1 MDFQLK
7 DKTILV
13 TGAASGLGKA
23 TALMLAAEGAKVA
36 VNYRSRKEQADAVV
50 AEMQSFYGATG
61 LAVYADVA
69 SEDDV
74 IEMFDAAESELGPIY
89 GLVNNAAYCPNPPC
103 ADLSLEEFR
112 RGIDINLQG
121 AFLCGREAVRRMR
134 ERQTRGRVVN
144 ISSQAAFRGSENGK
158 TTYDMAKAGLVGFTR
173 SLARDCAPLGINVNC
188 VAPGLMRTDIIAA
201 QIDADPE
208 KYNRRVP
215 VGRIGQPEEIAAMIV
230 FLCSEQASYMTGA
243 TVDVSGGLAMH

>member
-1 MDFQLK
+1 MDFQLAN
-7 DKTILV
+7 KTVLV

-23 TALMLAAEGAKVA
+23 TAMLLAAEGAKVA

-50 AEMQSFYGATG
+50 AEMKSFHGATG
-61 LAVYADVA
+61 MAVYADVA

-74 IEMFDAAESELGPIY
+74 LKMFDAVESELGPIDA
-89 GLVNNAAYCPNPPC
+89 LVNNAAHCPNPPC

-112 RGIDINLQG
+112 KGIDINLQG
-121 AFLCGREAVRRMR
+121 TFLCSREAVRRMR
-134 ERQTRGRVVN
+134 ERKTKGKIVN
-144 ISSQAAFRGSENGK
+144 ISSQAAFRASENGK
-158 TTYDMAKAGLVGFTR
+158 TSYDMAKAGLVGFTR

-201 QIDADPE
+201 QIDAAPE

-215 VGRIGQPEEIAAMIV
+215 LGRIGQPEEIAAMIV
-230 FLCSEQASYMTGA
+230 FLCSELASYMTGA

>member
-1 MDFQLK
+1 MDLQLK
-7 DKTILV
+7 NKTILV

-50 AEMQSFYGATG
+50 AEMKSLYGTTG
-61 LAVYADVA
+61 LAVYADIA
-69 SEDDV
+69 SEDEV
-74 IEMFDAAESELGPIY
+74 AKMFDAVEAELGSIDA
-89 GLVNNAAYCPNPPC
+89 LVNNAAYCPNPPC
-103 ADLSLEEFR
+103 ADLSLAEFR
-112 RGIDINLQG
+112 KGIDINLQG
-121 AFLCGREAVRRMR
+121 TFLCSREAVRRMR
-134 ERQTRGRVVN
+134 ERNTRGKIVN

-158 TTYDMAKAGLVGFTR
+158 TAYDMSKAGLVGFTI
-173 SLARDCAPLGINVNC
+173 SLARDCAPLGINVNG

-215 VGRIGQPEEIAAMIV
+215 LGRIGQPEEIAAMIV
-230 FLCSEQASYMTGA
+230 FLCSDRASYMTGA

>member
-36 VNYRSRKEQADAVV
+36 VNYRSRKEHAEAVV
-50 AEMQSFYGATG
+50 AEMNATYGVNG
-61 LAVYADVA
+61 QAVYADIA
-69 SEDDV
+69 SESDV
-74 IEMFDAAESELGPIY
+74 LSMFDAVESELGPIDA
-89 GLVNNAAYCPNPPC
+89 LVNNAAYCPTPAC
-103 ADLSLEEFR
+103 ADLALEEFR
-112 RGIDINLQG
+112 KGIDINLQG
-121 AFLCGREAVRRMR
+121 TFLCSREAVRRMR
-134 ERQTRGRVVN
+134 ERKTKGKIVN

-158 TTYDMAKAGLVGFTR
+158 TTYDMAKTGLIGFTI

-188 VAPGLMRTDIIAA
+188 VAPGIMRTDIIAA

-208 KYNRRVP
+208 KYNRRIP
-215 VGRIGQPEEIAAMIV
+215 LGRLGLPEEIAAMIV
-230 FLCSEQASYMTGA
+230 FLCSERASYMTGA

>member
-1 MDFQLK
+1 MNFQLAN
-7 DKTILV
+7 KTILV

-23 TALMLAAEGAKVA
+23 TAMLLAAEGATIA
-36 VNYRSRKEQADAVV
+36 INYRSRKEQADAVV
-50 AEMQSFYGATG
+50 AEMKSVHRANG

-74 IEMFDAAESELGPIY
+74 LKMFDTVESELGPIDA
-89 GLVNNAAYCPNPPC
+89 LVNNAAYCPNPPC
-103 ADLSLEEFR
+103 VDLSLEEFR
-112 RGIDINLQG
+112 KGIDINLQG
-121 AFLCGREAVRRMR
+121 TFLCSREAVRRMR
-134 ERQTRGRVVN
+134 ERKTKGKIVN
-144 ISSQAAFRGSENGK
+144 ISSQAAFRASENGK

-188 VAPGLMRTDIIAA
+188 VVPGLMRTDIIAA

-215 VGRIGQPEEIAAMIV
+215 LGRIGQLEEIAAIIV
-230 FLCSEQASYMTGA
+230 FLCSELASYMTGA